1 MSRSGGNRLAGCP
14 MSSSL
19 ISTCSS
25 HRRHAQQ
32 ATLQRS
38 SATAADEL
46 EPCLQFPPHG
56 IQRNSLLSSSLTI
69 PRPPPPLSPGR
80 TINTSSLI
88 RQKKDRL
95 TTSLD
100 SAALIR
106 EKHSDCVGKCVLCLF
121 INAIFIFG
129 VFLAFLIGH
138 WASSSLTESFL
149 GNEKQTTNTTHIV
162 SNLTKANIIS
172 ATNMSNSNSH
182 PSRHNPGWTPQM
194 HDSLALNTN
203 ANTNFGFHNINN
215 NISDSIT
222 APLIQYMKANAKHI
236 RIPTIYEIY
245 PPSIDEESSHYSSF
259 IDGESLLQTV
269 HRSHITKTPENSD
282 GENTAIGLSG
292 STNQPLVPLPRNVLP
307 SHYDIQLDFT
317 EFSTKEHIR
326 GNVTITLESF
336 GNATDDE
343 LVFHAASNIFIHRI
357 RLRESVKRH
366 FQKDLVRVILNE
378 RLKRTW
384 YNLEIE
390 FRTKIC
396 QYELEGVHCIK
407 ATQLDK
413 DNSTLIANIVGFST
427 KFEPCFARTFM
438 PSWDEPR
445 VKTTF
450 NVSIRHPASSTSLTT
465 NWAMDTSSAVV
476 LTNTPPLVN
485 AVGIAMDEDAE
496 GTRTTRF
503 ATTPRMPIY
512 LLAFAIGPWTPLE
525 LRTNRNMPLTI
536 WVDSEDVL
544 AVHFAANF
552 SPVMFDRVEED
563 FGLRYPLN
571 KMDFVVVNNF
581 PVGGMENFGL
591 IVFHSDTILLSVA
604 PSVSSA
610 SEDEQQNLAVDRI
623 SEQYKIQKII
633 THEIVHQWFGN
644 LVTMHDFEDLWLSEG
659 FATYFVF
666 DFLNEEHPHLTEIEY
681 YQRLIELLHIQSST
695 SPMPLIRPLNNLD
708 EINEMF
714 DGVHLYTKG
723 AVIVKMIKDLVGA
736 FDFRAAVTR
745 FLKMFAFKS
754 VDRNTLWSCFPTNA
768 DHGAEQEKLSDIFQS
783 WLFNEG
789 MPEVIVSRNYEDQ
802 SIRLTQRPADQNR
815 YVIYLNDGSSG
826 ENAADI
832 GGTKRKHQRK
842 RDSQQDKSSRSN
854 SANVKVWH
862 MDWDNFTASS
872 MTSPETAQI
881 GEQVFSQEKLLDSVT
896 KSKPID
902 DITENF
908 TSAISNLDTTSAPF
922 DESYFTTF
930 PSAPIF
936 NSKRKPNEWNSG
948 KRGSKRRRL
957 NIQKPQHHHRAWH
970 SAKYEKKTLET
981 PVKVP
986 KGGENSSNKVPV
998 FSRPSGHYA
1007 ETRDKDSSTQIWL
1020 ENADDEGIGGRSRQ
1034 ERAEPW
1040 MSSKSQLW
1048 WIPFSY
1054 SFGNTRSTKG
1064 QTIRQFWLKNDTI
1077 RFVDVGLSADQY
1089 FLANPHWIYPYKVNY
1104 DVDNW
1109 KMLITQLHK
1118 NHLEIPVMSRL
1129 QLLVDAETYLKQ
1141 SGVTHLYV
1149 HFLSYLK
1156 AETEL
1161 GILLTGLDSI
1171 YSLVDLHSA
1180 STIVGPLLLQFAPII
1195 QQIDRM
1201 LEATMADPEL
1211 AALWL
1216 LSPHRLAKLY
1226 QLRCLANLGTCEN
1239 DKQVTQWLSFPTAL
1253 DGEHHQQ
1260 ITAIC
1265 NFLFSQAGPSE
1276 IALLM
1281 GLLRQK
1287 STQWS
1292 VTIQLATCVR
1302 DETLIRSAVEQIL
1315 RTRNAAVFASALK
1328 GSYSIQYNRK
1338 FREIF
1343 WRGIANMS
1351 INERQ
1356 ILFAVNTGKPDRIA
1370 RILLHSVRGLDELNQ
1385 VESLLHQW
1393 PDQLRVHFK
1402 YLRRKLEWV
1411 HGRAREQ
1418 IHRGN
1423 RRANAHGED
1432 IPLLLFVSFDLSMD
1446 TKNKFGLA
1454 KTSHKHKM

>member
-38 SATAADEL
+38 SATALDEL
-46 EPCLQFPPHG
+46 EPCLQFPSHG
-56 IQRNSLLSSSLTI
+56 IQRNSLLSSPLTI

-80 TINTSSLI
+80 SVNSASLI
-88 RQKKDRL
+88 RQKKECL
-95 TTSLD
+95 TASLD

-149 GNEKQTTNTTHIV
+149 GNENQTTNTTHID
-162 SNLTKANIIS
+162 SNLTKANIS
-172 ATNMSNSNSH
+172 SSTNTMSNSNSH
-182 PSRHNPGWTPQM
+182 PSRHNTGWTPQT
-194 HDSLALNTN
+194 HDSLPLNTN
-203 ANTNFGFHNINN
+203 ANNRFGFHDINN
-215 NISDSIT
+215 NISDSST
-222 APLIQYMKANAKHI
+222 NPLIQYMKAKAKQI

-245 PPSIDEESSHYSSF
+245 PPSIDEESPHYSSF
-259 IDGESLLQTV
+259 IDGESLPQTV
-269 HRSHITKTPENSD
+269 HRSHITKPPENSD
-282 GENTAIGLSG
+282 GENTVMSLTG
-292 STNQPLVPLPRNVLP
+292 STSQPLVPLPRNVLP

-357 RLRESVKRH
+357 RLRESGKIMNVKSVKRH

-396 QYELEGVHCIK
+396 QSELEGVHCIK
-407 ATQLDK
+407 ATKLDK
-413 DNSTLIANIVGFST
+413 DNSTLITNTVGFST

-450 NVSIRHPASSTSLTT
+450 NV
-465 NWAMDTSSAVV
+465 M

-496 GTRTTRF
+496 GIRTTRF

-536 WVDSEDVL
+536 WVNSEDVL

-591 IVFHSDTILLSVA
+591 IIFHSDTILLSVA
-604 PSVSSA
+604 PSVSST

-681 YQRLIELLHIQSST
+681 YQRLIELLHKQSST

-832 GGTKRKHQRK
+832 
-842 RDSQQDKSSRSN
+842 
-854 SANVKVWH
+854 VWH
-862 MDWDNFTASS
+862 MDWDNFTTSS
-872 MTSPETAQI
+872 MASPETAQI
-881 GEQVFSQEKLLDSVT
+881 SEQVFTQNKLLDSIT

-936 NSKRKPNEWNSG
+936 DSKRKPNEWNSG
-948 KRGSKRRRL
+948 KRGSKRRRV

-970 SAKYEKKTLET
+970 SAKYEKE
-981 PVKVP
+981 PAKVS
-986 KGGENSSNKVPV
+986 KGAENSSNKVPV

-1007 ETRDKDSSTQIWL
+1007 ETRNKDSSTQIWL
-1020 ENADDEGIGGRSRQ
+1020 ENEDDEGIGGRSRQ
-1034 ERAEPW
+1034 ERAEKID
-1040 MSSKSQLW
+1040 SRKSQLW

-1089 FLANPHWIYPYKVNY
+1089 FLANPHWVYPYKVNY

-1161 GILLTGLDSI
+1161 GILLAGLDSI

-1239 DKQVTQWLSFPTAL
+1239 DKQVAQWLSFPTAL

-1351 INERQ
+1351 LNERQ
-1356 ILFAVNTGKPDRIA
+1356 LLFAVNTGKPDRIA

-1393 PDQLRVHFK
+1393 PDHLRVHFK

-1418 IHRGN
+1418 IHRFLTK
-1423 RRANAHGED
+1423 D
-1432 IPLLLFVSFDLSMD
+1432 I
-1446 TKNKFGLA
+1446 
-1454 KTSHKHKM
+1454 